1 MSPTHGG
8 RRRPFSAWMAALES
22 RHLSELRVPEVTRAL
37 RAVSSAYVQRRHAIR
52 SGAPLDSAGKRAA
65 FALFY
70 GPLHY
75 LAVSRVLDAMGAGQA
90 PPSILDLGCGT
101 GAAGAAWAVER
112 DAGPASVLG
121 IDRHPWAVAEA
132 RWTYR
137 QFGIAGTA
145 RTGDLTRLPRMDRG
159 WGALS
164 AYVLNELSPPLRD
177 RVLRALLRASEAGT
191 QVLVLEPV
199 AKGIAPWW
207 DDAAVRFRAAGGR
220 ADDWRFPVDLPPI
233 VQLLDRAAG
242 LDHREL
248 TVRTLACHLTGT

>member
-1 MSPTHGG
+1 
-8 RRRPFSAWMAALES
+8 MAALES